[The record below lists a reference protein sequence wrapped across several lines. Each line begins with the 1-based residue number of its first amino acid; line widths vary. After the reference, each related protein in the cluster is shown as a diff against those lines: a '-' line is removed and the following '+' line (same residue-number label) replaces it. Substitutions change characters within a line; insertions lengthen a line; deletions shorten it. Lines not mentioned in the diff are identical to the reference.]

1 MSQEDKKRFNLNK
14 TGGGAN
20 QKKARPLMN
29 QDILYRKASVEID
42 ESYLNYNEINE
53 IYNFMRDNKIKII
66 KYNNT
71 FD

>member
-1 MSQEDKKRFNLNK
+1 
-14 TGGGAN
+14 
-20 QKKARPLMN
+20 MN